1 MTFKGKIN
9 CNKYIYFHK
18 TPMWEVQVYGKVSL
32 KKKVQYKT
40 YSVKIAILQKVINF
54 REFLTNL

>member
-1 MTFKGKIN
+1 
-9 CNKYIYFHK
+9 
-18 TPMWEVQVYGKVSL
+18 MWEVQVYGKVSL